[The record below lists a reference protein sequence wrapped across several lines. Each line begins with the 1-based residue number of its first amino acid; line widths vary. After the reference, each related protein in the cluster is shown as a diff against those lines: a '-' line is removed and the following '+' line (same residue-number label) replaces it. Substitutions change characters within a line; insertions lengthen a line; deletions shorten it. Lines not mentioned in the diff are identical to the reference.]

1 MKPRIIL
8 VASIILMGLIIAA
21 VPQDT
26 TTPYRLTADEL
37 LAEVN
42 SRSQFISPEA
52 VADLIVNKD
61 PSLQLI
67 DVRSADEYE
76 KFHLEGAINI
86 PISDLLAEENADIL
100 NQDIRMNVL
109 YSNSTLNANQAWM
122 ITRQLG
128 YNNNYVL
135 EGGLNYWFDVI
146 MNPQQ
151 PASTSSDEEFAKYDF
166 RKAASAAL
174 GGGAIEALPSQ
185 GTPPPAVKPVIKTVK
200 KPVVAGGC

>member
-67 DVRSADEYE
+67 DVRNADEYE

-86 PISDLLAEENADIL
+86 PISDLLSEENADIL

-151 PASTSSDEEFAKYDF
+151 LLPQVRTKS
-166 RKAASAAL
+166 
-174 GGGAIEALPSQ
+174 LPSTISGRQ
-185 GTPPPAVKPVIKTVK
+185 QVQPWEVALSKHCHHRGSSSAVKPVIKTVK